1 MLSRGLP
8 CESQIKIE
16 IKFNDLFM
24 GLMEPHIRLTNFR
37 YLLSVYSHK
46 PLQRFGNSS
55 LLS

>member
-16 IKFNDLFM
+16 MKFNDLFM